1 MPIPDKAELAI
12 AYLNKPKYV
21 AMDVDRYNQLFE
33 VAERLT
39 EAPEK

>member
-1 MPIPDKAELAI
+1 MPIPDKVELDV

-33 VAERLT
+33 VAGRLT